1 MSHSEFMRRVI
12 GHQKREEMIW
22 HRWRLGI
29 CYSVNIH
36 IAKGSKMTPQDVI
49 ELPMDGG
56 KENGIDASVKEQL
69 KKFMSNG

>member
-1 MSHSEFMRRVI
+1 
-12 GHQKREEMIW
+12 
-22 HRWRLGI
+22 
-29 CYSVNIH
+29 
-36 IAKGSKMTPQDVI
+36 MTPQDVI